1 MMMLETERLSLRE
14 FVPEDLELLAP
25 IFADA
30 EMMRFYPEPFTR
42 ERTRSWIDWS
52 LGLYAARGHG
62 LLAMLRR
69 ADGLFLGDCGIVP
82 QPIKGDEL
90 LEIGYHVR
98 RDAWGHG
105 YATEAALACR
115 GYAFSQLGAAQ
126 VCSIVVPENHASR
139 RVAGRVHQRMQMF
152 IWEKINREM
161 CLYCSDRPVDS
172 GAARASEG

>member
-1 MMMLETERLSLRE
+1 MIVLQTERLTLRR
-14 FVPEDLELLAP
+14 FVPEDLELLAS
-25 IFADA
+25 IFADR

-42 ERTRSWIDWS
+42 ERTQRWIDRS

-62 LLAMLRR
+62 LWALLRR
-69 ADGLFLGDCGIVP
+69 DDGLLLGDCGLVP
-82 QPIKGDEL
+82 QQIEGAEL

-115 GYAFSQLGAAQ
+115 DYALSQLGAAQ
-126 VCSIVVPENHASR
+126 VCSIVDPENHASR
-139 RVAGRVHQRMQMF
+139 RVAGRVHQRMRLF
-152 IWEKINREM
+152 LWEKSKREL

-172 GAARASEG
+172 GGARASGE